1 MWRFT
6 ESQNRHS
13 FLLLH
18 LCCSTNT
25 KHTKHCVLI
34 TQPYVC
40 IKHAFCCVRHT
51 ELYVKMLW
59 ARQTDSYWNR
69 TTFYF
74 GHGLFFPAIITSD
87 KNQKMCSSPARCD
100 SHRAALCKTSAP
112 TLVSFGGRLPVLCT
126 DHRQA
131 HLALLINVGVVDLC
145 LECDLGRLE
154 RVLGG
159 ENDFNPECTFVIRRV
174 VLKGNQ

>member
-1 MWRFT
+1 
-6 ESQNRHS
+6 
-13 FLLLH
+13 
-18 LCCSTNT
+18 
-25 KHTKHCVLI
+25 
-34 TQPYVC
+34 
-40 IKHAFCCVRHT
+40 
-51 ELYVKMLW
+51 MLW
-59 ARQTDSYWNR
+59 DWQTDRRFWKMSTLLKQDSVLFWRQT
-69 TTFYF
+69 F
-74 GHGLFFPAIITSD
+74 LPAIITSD
-87 KNQKMCSSPARCD
+87 KNHKNLQHVQFSTSLRLIS
-100 SHRAALCKTSAP
+100 SHRAALCKASTP

-174 VLKGNQ
+174 VLKGNNKVSKGNLRPTYLRPAKEGTAAYRNNQPLPCQ

>member
-1 MWRFT
+1 M
-6 ESQNRHS
+6 
-13 FLLLH
+13 
-18 LCCSTNT
+18 
-25 KHTKHCVLI
+25 
-34 TQPYVC
+34 
-40 IKHAFCCVRHT
+40 
-51 ELYVKMLW
+51 
-59 ARQTDSYWNR
+59 
-69 TTFYF
+69 FYF
-74 GHGLFFPAIITSD
+74 GHRLFFLQSSRQTE
-87 KNQKMCSSPARCD
+87 KMCSCPAR
-100 SHRAALCKTSAP
+100 SRRAALCKTSAP

-131 HLALLINVGVVDLC
+131 HLALLIDVGVVDLC

>member
-1 MWRFT
+1 MRVHKT
-6 ESQNRHS
+6 R
-13 FLLLH
+13 FLL
-18 LCCSTNT
+18 CSSHGKCSEPDRRT
-25 KHTKHCVLI
+25 V
-34 TQPYVC
+34 
-40 IKHAFCCVRHT
+40 T
-51 ELYVKMLW
+51 ETGQRFILD
-59 ARQTDSYWNR
+59 TD
-69 TTFYF
+69 F
-74 GHGLFFPAIITSD
+74 FFPAIITSD
-87 KNQKMCSSPARCD
+87 KNQKTCSSPARCD

>member
-1 MWRFT
+1 MRVHKT
-6 ESQNRHS
+6 R
-13 FLLLH
+13 FLLCSSH
-18 LCCSTNT
+18 RALCENALSPTDGQLLKQDN
-25 KHTKHCVLI
+25 VLFW
-34 TQPYVC
+34 T
-40 IKHAFCCVRHT
+40 
-51 ELYVKMLW
+51 
-59 ARQTDSYWNR
+59 R
-69 TTFYF
+69 TF
-74 GHGLFFPAIITSD
+74 FFPAIITSD